1 MTTPRTLAWLALLL
15 TLALPSRAADPA
27 AGRALAESV
36 CAACHGAQGVSV
48 ADRFPNLAGQR
59 QRYLADQLTAFRNG
73 ARTSDVM
80 NALAAQLT
88 DDDVANL
95 AAHFSAQ
102 PGAAPGARSPLL
114 ESVVATRVTLPASF
128 GAGHVRYLTKSDV
141 ESKVVAVYYAS
152 RVAIDA
158 AAAGRPLPDGSEI
171 FIEVSSAKLDAAGV
185 PLKDAAGELVP
196 DKVMSYTA
204 MARQSGWGDRLP
216 PLLRN
221 ENWNYA
227 LFGADRSLRTGVN
240 QAECLAC
247 HKPKQAQNYLFLH
260 AELAAAAR
268 KR

>member
-1 MTTPRTLAWLALLL
+1 MTMHRWLAG
-15 TLALPSRAADPA
+15 LALFATAALPTRAADTA

-36 CAACHGAQGVSV
+36 CAACHGALGISV
-48 ADRFPNLAGQR
+48 ADRFPNLAAQS
-59 QRYLADQLTAFRNG
+59 QRYLADQLTAFRGG
-73 ARTSDVM
+73 ARTHAVM
-80 NALAAQLT
+80 NAVASQLS
-88 DDDVANL
+88 DGDIANL

-102 PGAAPGARSPLL
+102 AGAAPGARSPLL
-114 ESVVATRVTLPASF
+114 EAMVATRVTLPASF
-128 GAGHVRYLTKSDV
+128 AGHVRYLTKSDV

-171 FIEVSSAKLDAAGV
+171 FIEVSSAKLDAAGAL
-185 PLKDAAGELVP
+185 LKDAAGELVP
-196 DKVMSYTA
+196 DKVLSYTA
-204 MARQSGWGDRLP
+204 MARQAGWGDRLP

-227 LFGADRSLRTGVN
+227 LFGADRSLRAGVN

-247 HKPKQAQNYLFLH
+247 HKPKQAQSYLFLH
-260 AELAAAAR
+260 NELTTAAR

>member
-1 MTTPRTLAWLALLL
+1 MTMHRWLAG
-15 TLALPSRAADPA
+15 LALFASVALPTRAADLA

-36 CAACHGAQGVSV
+36 CAACHGASGVSV

-59 QRYLADQLTAFRNG
+59 QRYLADQLAAFRSG
-73 ARTSDVM
+73 ARSSDVM
-80 NALAAQLT
+80 NALATQLS

-102 PGAAPGARSPLL
+102 AGAAPGARSPLL

-128 GAGHVRYLTKSDV
+128 AGHVRYLTKSDV
-141 ESKVVAVYYAS
+141 ESNVVAVYYAS

-171 FIEVSSAKLDAAGV
+171 FIEVSSAKLDAAGA

-196 DKVMSYTA
+196 DKVLSYTA
-204 MARQSGWGDRLP
+204 MARHAGWGDRLP
-216 PLLRN
+216 PMLRN
-221 ENWNYA
+221 QNWNYA
-227 LFGADRSLRTGVN
+227 LFGADRSLRPGVN

-247 HKPKQAQNYLFLH
+247 HKPKQAQSYLFLH
-260 AELAAAAR
+260 DELAAAAR